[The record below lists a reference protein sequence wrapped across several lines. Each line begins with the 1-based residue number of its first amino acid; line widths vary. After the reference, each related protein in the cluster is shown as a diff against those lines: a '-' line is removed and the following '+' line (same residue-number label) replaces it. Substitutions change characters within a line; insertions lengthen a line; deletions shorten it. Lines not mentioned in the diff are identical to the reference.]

1 MKKLLLMIM
10 IAMLCGIGIAKAD
23 EVSLGIETD
32 IVFEREYNLENM
44 GEIEIASQTYTLTPT
59 YALEEVAII
68 GKIGVCNAST
78 EVMNTAI
85 DTSPGLAIGLGAEG
99 KIIDLN
105 EDMALYGVASYLF
118 KNLEINEV
126 AGQKFPLRNDVDLH
140 EWELGVMM
148 DCDILPLEI
157 PLVPYAG
164 LVWNI
169 SYGSVEDTFGNSVD
183 LDADTNIGLRL
194 GLKSDINEDWSAK
207 IEGAIIDQQS
217 LLVAGVYNW

>member
-10 IAMLCGIGIAKAD
+10 IAMLCGIGIARAD
-23 EVSLGIETD
+23 EVSVGLETD
-32 IVFEREYNLENM
+32 IMFEREYNLDGV
-44 GEIEIASQTYTLTPT
+44 GEIELESQTYVLTPT

-68 GKIGVCNAST
+68 GKIGVTNAST
-78 EVMNTAI
+78 DVKGIAI

-99 KIIDLN
+99 KIYDLN

-126 AGQKFPLRNDVDLH
+126 AGQEFPLRNDVDLH

-157 PLVPYAG
+157 PLVPYGG

-169 SYGSVEDTFGNSVD
+169 GYGSVEDTFGNSVD

-194 GLKSDINEDWSAK
+194 GLKSKINEDWSAK
-207 IEGAIIDQQS
+207 IEGAIIDQES
-217 LLVAGVYNW
+217 LTVAGLYKF